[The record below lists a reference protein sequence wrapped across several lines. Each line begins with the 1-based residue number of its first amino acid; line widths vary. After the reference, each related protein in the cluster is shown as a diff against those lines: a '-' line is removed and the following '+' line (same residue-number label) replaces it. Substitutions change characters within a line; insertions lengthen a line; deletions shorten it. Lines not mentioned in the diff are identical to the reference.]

1 MIFFNVFHVNNQ
13 RPKNHP
19 LSPSNLPSAS
29 WSCITFKRSKAILQ
43 CRESSRALKV
53 LLQPTAFAPK
63 WPRPPVWQT
72 LTFARYVFA
81 IFFLA
86 LTKEIRKKSE
96 KFRVKKSKLVLE
108 TITQTS
114 RFFLETRC
122 WWVFGAAPR
131 LENSADL
138 CFLFPSE
145 STNSYVKL
153 EILFNSCFWF
163 P

>member
-1 MIFFNVFHVNNQ
+1 MSTINAQRTTPFPLPTCPHVA
-13 RPKNHP
+13 
-19 LSPSNLPSAS
+19 AS